1 MLMVGLPLA
10 FFDGFVELL
19 SEVSYQ
25 SRIFVVVDVMD
36 MLLFLEMLH
45 MDHFLLF
52 GSP

>member
-10 FFDGFVELL
+10 FFDGFVDFL

-36 MLLFLEMLH
+36 VLLFLEMLH